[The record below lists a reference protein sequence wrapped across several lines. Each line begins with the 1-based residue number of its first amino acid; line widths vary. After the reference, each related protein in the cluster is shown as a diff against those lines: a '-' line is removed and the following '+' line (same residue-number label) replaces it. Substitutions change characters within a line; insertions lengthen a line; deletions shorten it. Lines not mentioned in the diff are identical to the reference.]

1 MRLIITIRAGMKLNR
16 LVYSKNPMFTK
27 CSNIVAM
34 SVLYTAWYSIN
45 VERLRKGLRQ
55 NKRREVVSLI
65 VVNYALID
73 SNQPITKIWKRKWK
87 PPSFSI
93 VYLYQL
99 VAVCLYYVAVAEQV
113 DALVL
118 PKDTSKG
125 RSLAQI
131 RVGIMQGANPCQRL

>member
-1 MRLIITIRAGMKLNR
+1 MSGLLYIKIVFLWWFHMLFYSVFISQKL
-16 LVYSKNPMFTK
+16 VF
-27 CSNIVAM
+27 
-34 SVLYTAWYSIN
+34 AWYSIS
-45 VERLRKGLRQ
+45 VERLGIRQ